1 MNVSMISN
9 LLSKHKTII
18 WIIVAVSEL
27 FLFIWAYLN
36 FNFVAHPGHDWL
48 KIWDHWDTNVYK
60 TIATSSYTQ
69 TENMNKESWAFLSHF
84 PPFYPATIYAISLLG
99 ISVSTSGFLVSFISI
114 VFASIML
121 YKLTLLEFKNKQTAF
136 LAILFF
142 NLFPTSYFTNSIYSE
157 SLFLLL
163 TITCFYYLRKEN
175 FILVAILAS
184 GAILTRNVGLV
195 LIPLFW
201 LYSLYHYYKNRTT
214 NIGLLSLCL
223 LPICSFMIYMIIN
236 KLYFG
241 DYLFFLTEDLSF
253 NTTKQLI
260 FPFKETYLNIIALFQ
275 NSNLSN
281 QGFMTARGWN
291 AIFSLFALVISLI
304 GIWKV
309 KWEYTFYS
317 LSSILIFCSLSWG
330 ISNARYAYTV
340 FPMFIILGSMK
351 NKLLQASILGL
362 FLVLL
367 LYFTKIFTSGAWSF

>member
-1 MNVSMISN
+1 
-9 LLSKHKTII
+9 
-18 WIIVAVSEL
+18 
-27 FLFIWAYLN
+27 
-36 FNFVAHPGHDWL
+36 
-48 KIWDHWDTNVYK
+48 
-60 TIATSSYTQ
+60 
-69 TENMNKESWAFLSHF
+69 
-84 PPFYPATIYAISLLG
+84 
-99 ISVSTSGFLVSFISI
+99 
-114 VFASIML
+114 
-121 YKLTLLEFKNKQTAF
+121 
-136 LAILFF
+136 
-142 NLFPTSYFTNSIYSE
+142 
-157 SLFLLL
+157 
-163 TITCFYYLRKEN
+163 
-175 FILVAILAS
+175 
-184 GAILTRNVGLV
+184 
-195 LIPLFW
+195 
-201 LYSLYHYYKNRTT
+201 
-214 NIGLLSLCL
+214 
-223 LPICSFMIYMIIN
+223 MIYMIIN

-291 AIFSLFALVISLI
+291 AIFSLYVLVISLI

-330 ISNARYAYTV
+330 ISNARYAYAV

-367 LYFTKIFTSGAWSF
+367 LYFTRIFTSGSWAF